1 MFSISL
7 YKLIH
12 LFGIFLLFSS
22 LGGACALAMGGN
34 ETSTGRA
41 TLLVRVLHGVALVVI
56 LLGGF
61 GMLAKLD
68 FAGGWP
74 LWVWT
79 KMAVWVLLGASA
91 VVIRRAGR
99 QAGVLLFVIPLLGAV
114 AAYLALFKP

>member
-12 LFGIFLLFSS
+12 LFGIFLLFTS
-22 LGGACALAMGGN
+22 LGGACVLAAGGN
-34 ETSTGRA
+34 ETSSARA
-41 TLLVRVLHGVALVVI
+41 SRLVRVLHGVALFVV

-79 KMAVWVLLGASA
+79 KIAVWLLLGASVA
-91 VVIRRAGR
+91 VIRRAGK
-99 QAGVLLFVIPLLGAV
+99 QAGVLLLVIPLLGAV